1 MAQTYYYTKDPTR
14 LTRFL
19 IMMLKLFLVTA
30 ILFVIANISNLSL
43 IQSIELG
50 PFDPTPYVLIVL
62 AFYIT
67 LVITWIA
74 FIKWKERA
82 NLNCHGFGAQGMR
95 FKPESVTV
103 YYAIPFLNLVKPY
116 QAMTEIWKVSKN
128 PSRWQNEKGSPLII
142 WWWILWLGFWALF
155 SLKHFINPFD
165 DAIAEILH
173 LSSNMDVLFIIV
185 ILAGIICVCSCIVTI
200 RLVSAIYAMQEGLV
214 RGQTYEREKFYKG

>member
-1 MAQTYYYTKDPTR
+1 
-14 LTRFL
+14 
-19 IMMLKLFLVTA
+19 MMLKLFLVTA
-30 ILFVIANISNLSL
+30 ILFVIANISHLSL
-43 IQSIELG
+43 IAYSGLG
-50 PFDPTPYVLIVL
+50 PLVEIIPYMLIFF
-62 AFYIT
+62 AFHIT
-67 LVITWIA
+67 LVITYTA
-74 FIKWKERA
+74 FLWWKYRA

-103 YYAIPFLNLVKPY
+103 YYGIPFLNLVKPY

-165 DAIAEILH
+165 DAIADILH
-173 LSSNMDVLFIIV
+173 LPSSMDVLFIIV
-185 ILAGIICVCSCIVTI
+185 FLAGIICVCACIVTI

-214 RGQTYEREKFYKG
+214 RGQSYEREKFYKG